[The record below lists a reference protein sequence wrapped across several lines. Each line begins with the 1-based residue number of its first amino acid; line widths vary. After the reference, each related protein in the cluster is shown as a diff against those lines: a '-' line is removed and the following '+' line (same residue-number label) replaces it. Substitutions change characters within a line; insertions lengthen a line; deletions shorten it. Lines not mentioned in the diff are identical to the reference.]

1 MTVIATL
8 EMRFKPESVAD
19 ARDLFAGEL
28 VRTREFDGCHGVE
41 VLVDVNDAA
50 HWVAHET
57 WESMEHDAAYREFR
71 AGPGKIEGL
80 GPMLAAAPVL
90 THFEVDPAV

>member
-1 MTVIATL
+1 MPVIATL
-8 EMRFKPESVAD
+8 EMRFNPDSLDD
-19 ARDLFAGEL
+19 ARALFADEL

-41 VLVDVNDAA
+41 VLVDTQDPC

-57 WESMEHDAAYREFR
+57 WESMAHDAAYREFR
-71 AGPGKIEGL
+71 AGPGKIAGL

-90 THFEVDPAV
+90 THYVVDPAI